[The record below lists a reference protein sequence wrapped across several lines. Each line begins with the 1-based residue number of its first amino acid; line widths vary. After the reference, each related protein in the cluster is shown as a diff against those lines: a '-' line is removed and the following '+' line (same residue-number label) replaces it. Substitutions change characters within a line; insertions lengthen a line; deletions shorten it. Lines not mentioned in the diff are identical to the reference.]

1 MSETIKLAFDD
12 GYKTIQLGDDPNRVI
27 RINPTDTSF
36 IKRFSELAD
45 KSDEL
50 TEKYGD
56 IDFDSIAEL
65 KELDISAPEYD
76 KLKNA
81 AENVEKLDRA
91 IRELID
97 AAFGQPISDAVFGEM
112 WCISPVHGEP
122 MYMHFLNVIG
132 EYIASEIG
140 RQNKQSAEKISRYT
154 KAAKSAPVPNYYK
167 KRKKR

>member
-45 KSDEL
+45 KSGEL

-76 KLKNA
+76 KLKTA

-97 AAFGQPISDAVFGEM
+97 AAFGQPISGTVFGDT

-122 MYMHFLNVIG
+122 MYQHFLEVIG
-132 EYIASEIG
+132 DYIADEIKKQS
-140 RQNKQSAEKISRYT
+140 RQSAEKIGKYT
-154 KAAKSAPVPNYYK
+154 SSARSAP